1 MQIYLTDIALSI
13 YIYTNKHT
21 AHNHMDKTESEWDG
35 HGFALGKYIS
45 DYATTMF
52 VYECLAGYVFYS
64 SRY

>member
-1 MQIYLTDIALSI
+1 
-13 YIYTNKHT
+13 
-21 AHNHMDKTESEWDG
+21 MDKTESEWDG